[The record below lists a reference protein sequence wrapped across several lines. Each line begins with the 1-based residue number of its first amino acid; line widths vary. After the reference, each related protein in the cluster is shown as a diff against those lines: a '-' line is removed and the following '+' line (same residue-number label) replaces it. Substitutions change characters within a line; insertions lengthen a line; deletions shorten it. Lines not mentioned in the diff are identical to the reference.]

1 VNKKDDLKVPG
12 DTLVGFIADALSK
25 GGLRP
30 EDAHTVGE
38 MMIATDLL
46 GGEGHGIFRL
56 PRYLDRLMAGG
67 FNANPNIRVAK
78 RKGAMALLDGDNA
91 MGHLVMKQAAELAT
105 EIAAESGVGWVG
117 AHHSN
122 HAGSAGVYAMIPVKK
137 DMIGIYVAVGNAN
150 HMAPWG
156 GLELLLSTNPI
167 AVAVPGAT
175 QPVLLDMAT
184 ANVAYGKVKVAAQR
198 GETMPEGWMIDD
210 KGAPITDPT
219 KAAKGSL
226 LPIGGPKG
234 YGLALIFG
242 LLAGTLNTAA
252 FGRDVIDFNADDKSV
267 TNTGQFVVAVDVKA
281 FCDVTAFKNRVDAVR
296 AEMKSSP
303 LRPGFDEIRLP
314 GERAL
319 AAYKKRTTEGIPLPP
334 PLLRELDKVASNLG
348 ITPIAARIGD
358 TA

>member
-1 VNKKDDLKVPG
+1 MNETNALKASAE
-12 DTLVGFIADALSK
+12 TLIAFTADALCK
-25 GGLRP
+25 GGLP
-30 EDAHTVGE
+30 SEDAREVAAL
-38 MMIATDLL
+38 MIAVDLL
-46 GGEGHGIFRL
+46 GGDGHGIFRL
-56 PRYLDRLMAGG
+56 PRYLARMKAGG
-67 FNANPNIRVAK
+67 YNTRPNIRVDK

-184 ANVAYGKVKVAAQR
+184 TNVAYGKVKVAAQR

-219 KAAKGSL
+219 
-226 LPIGGPKG
+226 
-234 YGLALIFG
+234 
-242 LLAGTLNTAA
+242 
-252 FGRDVIDFNADDKSV
+252 
-267 TNTGQFVVAVDVKA
+267 
-281 FCDVTAFKNRVDAVR
+281 
-296 AEMKSSP
+296 
-303 LRPGFDEIRLP
+303 
-314 GERAL
+314 
-319 AAYKKRTTEGIPLPP
+319 
-334 PLLRELDKVASNLG
+334 
-348 ITPIAARIGD
+348 
-358 TA
+358 